1 MRPKTVK
8 LLLYTIFLSIFA
20 LIVLDDDANWLE
32 KTADFMAA
40 VAIGLSARFLSKPH
54 L

>member
-1 MRPKTVK
+1 VR
-8 LLLYTIFLSIFA
+8 LILYMIFLSIFA

-32 KTADFMAA
+32 KTANFVTAI
-40 VAIGLSARFLSKPH
+40 AIGLGARFLSKPH